1 MKLLV
6 IKTSSLGDIL
16 QTLPAVSDACR
27 ARHGLEIDWVVE
39 TPFAPAPAWHP
50 RVRAVIPVNLRR
62 WRREPSLGEMGK
74 LIRDLRSR
82 RYDLVIDAQGLMK
95 SALLG
100 LLAKGPVAGLDFT
113 SAREGVAAIAYG
125 RRFAIPLDM
134 HAVER
139 TRRLFAATLGYDL
152 PEGPADY
159 GLPPTPM
166 PARPRL
172 LMLHGATWVSKR
184 WPEEYWSELARLALG
199 QGVEVALRW
208 HDEEERAS
216 TERIAAAAPGTLV
229 LHAGDLQAL
238 RDAIAGASVVAANDS
253 GPAHLAAA
261 LGVPGVTVYGS
272 TRPAHN
278 GTYGAGQMH
287 LAAEFPCSPC
297 RSRTCLY
304 RGPAA
309 VKPACYASLPPA
321 RVWDL
326 VAKLLSDR
334 GPALPGNS

>member
-27 ARHGLEIDWVVE
+27 ARDDIEIDWLAE
-39 TPFAPAPAWHP
+39 APFASAPAWHP
-50 RVRAVIPVNLRR
+50 RVRKVIPVHFRR
-62 WRREPSLGEMGK
+62 WRREPKLSEMGA
-74 LIRDLRSR
+74 LIREIRSR
-82 RYDLVIDAQGLMK
+82 RYDLVIDAQGLLK
-95 SALLG
+95 SALLA
-100 LLAKGPVAGLDFT
+100 LVAKGPVAGLDFG
-113 SAREGVAAIAYG
+113 SAREGAAAIVYG
-125 RRFAIPLDM
+125 RRFAIPRAM

-139 TRRLFAATLGYDL
+139 TRMLFAAALGYSL
-152 PEGPADY
+152 PPGPADY
-159 GLPPTPM
+159 GLPQSPP

-172 LMLHGATWVSKR
+172 LMLHGATWATKR
-184 WPEEYWSELARLALG
+184 WPEEYWSELARRALAARM
-199 QGVEVALRW
+199 EAALRW
-208 HDEEERAS
+208 HDEEERVSA
-216 TERIAAAAPGTLV
+216 ERIAASAPGTLV
-229 LHAGDLQAL
+229 LPAENLPAL
-238 RDAIAGASVVAANDS
+238 RAVIAGASVVAANDS

-278 GTYGAGQMH
+278 GTYGAGQVH

-304 RGPAA
+304 QGPAE
-309 VKPACYASLPPA
+309 VKPACYGSLPPA
-321 RVWDL
+321 RVWDE

-334 GPALPGNS
+334 VRALPGSS

>member
-6 IKTSSLGDIL
+6 IKTSSLGDVL

-27 ARHGLEIDWVVE
+27 ARSDLEIDWAVE
-39 TPFAPAPAWHP
+39 SIFAQVPAWHP
-50 RVRAVIPVNLRR
+50 RVATVIPVHIRR
-62 WRREPSLGEMGK
+62 WVRHPNLGEMGR
-74 LIRDLRSR
+74 LIRDLRAR

-100 LLAKGPVAGLDFT
+100 LIAKGPVAGLDSA
-113 SAREGVAAIAYG
+113 SAREGVATLTYS
-125 RRFAIPLDM
+125 RRFPVPWDM
-134 HAVER
+134 HAVQRVR
-139 TRRLFAATLGYDL
+139 TLFASALGYDL
-152 PEGPADY
+152 PTGLADY
-159 GLPPTPM
+159 GLPSASRPV
-166 PARPRL
+166 RPRL
-172 LMLHGATWVSKR
+172 LMLHGATWATKR
-184 WPEEYWSELARLALG
+184 WPEEYWSELARRALG
-199 QGVEVALRW
+199 AGLEAALRW

-216 TERIAAAAPGTLV
+216 AERIVAAAPGTIL
-229 LHAGDLQAL
+229 LPAQNLQAL
-238 RDAIAGASVVAANDS
+238 REVIEGASVVAANDS

-278 GTYGAGQMH
+278 GTYGPVQVH
-287 LAAEFPCSPC
+287 LAAAFPCSPC

-304 RGPAA
+304 QGPAT

-321 RVWDL
+321 RVWDE

-334 GPALPGNS
+334 GRVLPGSS